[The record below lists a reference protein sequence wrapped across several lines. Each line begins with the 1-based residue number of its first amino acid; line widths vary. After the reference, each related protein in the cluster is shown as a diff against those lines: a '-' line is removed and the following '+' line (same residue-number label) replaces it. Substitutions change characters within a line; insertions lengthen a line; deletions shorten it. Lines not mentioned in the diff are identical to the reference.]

1 MSKFQ
6 KNQVI
11 LFFIIPFNTRVIHQF
26 PVMPKTS
33 EFFLFSSAM
42 DHHVTRN
49 LSNESRI
56 SVSFNLKIEDLTQ

>member
-1 MSKFQ
+1 
-6 KNQVI
+6 
-11 LFFIIPFNTRVIHQF
+11 
-26 PVMPKTS
+26 MPKTS